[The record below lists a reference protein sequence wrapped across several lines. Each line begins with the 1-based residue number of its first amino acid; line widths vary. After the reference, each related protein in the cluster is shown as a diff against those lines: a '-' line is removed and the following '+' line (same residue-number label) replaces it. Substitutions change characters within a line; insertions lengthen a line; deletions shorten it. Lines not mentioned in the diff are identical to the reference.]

1 LRPETVLNSCLSG
14 FRTKRK
20 NKKRE
25 LSERLN
31 EDHPDGIL
39 LIDKEKGRTSFD
51 SVRMVKR
58 IIKCK
63 RTGHAGT
70 LDPFATGLLILLL
83 GQGTKLSSYIMGGRK
98 KYRAEIRLGIETDTY
113 DSTGSIVREMPV
125 HEIGTERIQKEIAGF
140 TGVIE
145 QVPPAF
151 SALKVNG
158 ERAYKLARR
167 GIDVALSSREVTIF
181 SIDVMDITMP
191 LITVDVTCSAG
202 TYIRSLASDIG
213 KKLDT
218 VAHLQNLRRISS
230 GLFNVDDA
238 FVLSPD
244 SIDKSGLIE
253 KVISL
258 ERALPEMLSVNIDN
272 ILAKRIRNGYRPMWN
287 DLNMSGE
294 LSGAEACNIKLI
306 AGSDFVAVLEIDASM
321 IGNNNWIRKIKVF
334 N

>member
-1 LRPETVLNSCLSG
+1 M
-14 FRTKRK
+14 
-20 NKKRE
+20 
-25 LSERLN
+25 SEKLN
-31 EDHPDGIL
+31 EDHPDGII
-39 LIDKEKGRTSFD
+39 LIDKEKGWSSFD
-51 SVRMVKR
+51 SIRMVRR
-58 IIKCK
+58 ILKCK
-63 RTGHAGT
+63 KAGHAGT

-113 DSTGSIVREMPV
+113 DSTGSVTKEMPV
-125 HEIGTERIQKEIAGF
+125 PEIGAERIYREIAGF
-140 TGVIE
+140 TGVIK

-167 GIDVALSSREVTIF
+167 GMDVALAAREVTVY
-181 SIDVMDITMP
+181 SIDIMDIRLP

-218 VAHLQNLRRISS
+218 VAHLQDLRRISS
-230 GLFNVDDA
+230 GQFNVDDA
-238 FVLSPD
+238 FVLNPD
-244 SIDKSGLIE
+244 SIDQSGLIE
-253 KVISL
+253 RVIPL

-272 ILAKRIRNGYRPMWN
+272 ILAKRIRNGYRPQWN
-287 DLNMSGE
+287 E
-294 LSGAEACNIKLI
+294 LDVPGIEPGNIIKLT
-306 AGSDFVAVLEIDASM
+306 AGSDFVAVLEIDTLMTGS
-321 IGNNNWIRKIKVF
+321 NNWLRKIKVF